1 MSAQAV
7 IQCASESAAA
17 TAASAASAGEVWG
30 VTYTGIAGSDGDVLC
45 LEGDDAEINAIEAA
59 APEGVALTAAA
70 SGSHF
75 ILDWTSPEGRF
86 AKALLG

>member
-1 MSAQAV
+1 VSTQAV

-17 TAASAASAGEVWG
+17 SAASAASAGEIWG
-30 VTYTGIAGSDGDVLC
+30 VAYTGTAGSDGDFLC
-45 LEGDDAEINAIEAA
+45 LEGGDIEVNAIAA
-59 APEGVALTAAA
+59 ATPEGASLLSSA

-86 AKALLG
+86 AKAMLG